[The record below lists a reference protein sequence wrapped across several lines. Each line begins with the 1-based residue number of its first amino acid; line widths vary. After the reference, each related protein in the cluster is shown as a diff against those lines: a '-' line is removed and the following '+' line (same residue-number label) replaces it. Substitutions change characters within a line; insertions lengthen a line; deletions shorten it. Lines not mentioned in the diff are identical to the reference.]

1 MSDLISRGYPEKVP
15 AEESAIK
22 NGQVR
27 YIPHHGVYYPKK
39 LGKIRMVFDCSVHGV
54 SW

>member
-1 MSDLISRGYPEKVP
+1 MSHLIARGYAEMVA

-22 NGQVR
+22 NGQVW
-27 YIPHHGVYYPKK
+27 YNPHHGVYYPKK